1 VSPAEFIPIAEETG
15 LILPLGRWVL
25 GEAARQGKIWI
36 DRNPSDYP
44 TISVNLSAKQ
54 FQHPTIVEEVARILA
69 ETGLPPACL
78 TLEIT
83 ETAVMDDAESNR
95 ATLQRFKDLGVRLAI
110 DDFGSGYSSLG
121 YLKRFPVDM
130 LKIDRAFIGGL
141 GRDPEDTAIVEA
153 VTGLASML
161 GMQVTAEGVET
172 ADQADRVRNLGCTL
186 GQGFYFATPLP
197 PGDAQ
202 RLIEQDR
209 VMEGGAAA
217 D

>member
-1 VSPAEFIPIAEETG
+1 
-15 LILPLGRWVL
+15 
-25 GEAARQGKIWI
+25 
-36 DRNPSDYP
+36 
-44 TISVNLSAKQ
+44 
-54 FQHPTIVEEVARILA
+54 
-69 ETGLPPACL
+69 
-78 TLEIT
+78 
-83 ETAVMDDAESNR
+83 
-95 ATLQRFKDLGVRLAI
+95 
-110 DDFGSGYSSLG
+110 
-121 YLKRFPVDM
+121 M

-172 ADQADRVRNLGCTL
+172 ADQADRVRNLGCAL

-202 RLIEQDR
+202 RLLEQDR